1 MASAVEP
8 EPLPIS
14 QDPRGQAN
22 PVAATAL
29 DSAGL
34 VPDPLESGLL
44 AVDAGLLDD
53 GARVGRDR
61 PGAGAAPPPEPGP
74 ARADAGGPDPLG
86 LRLEQLRHQLP
97 AGTRLL
103 AVSKGQPAALIRRAA
118 ARGQRSFA
126 ESRLQEAQAKQEAL
140 ADLPRLDWH
149 FIGRL
154 QANKARAVLRRFA
167 TIHSVD
173 SLELA
178 ERLARIAAEEDLT
191 PAVFL
196 QVKLR
201 PDPAKAGFSPDELR
215 QAWPRLRALEPLR
228 PVGLMTIAP
237 LGLGPGERSA
247 LFADCAALARELGL
261 AELSMGMSD
270 DWREAAAAG
279 STWVRLGS
287 ALFGER
293 PAPV

>member
-1 MASAVEP
+1 MGDGFGSDRHDAASHPAPASEVLAGP
-8 EPLPIS
+8 EE
-14 QDPRGQAN
+14 RG
-22 PVAATAL
+22 AA
-29 DSAGL
+29 
-34 VPDPLESGLL
+34 DPL
-44 AVDAGLLDD
+44 V
-53 GARVGRDR
+53 
-61 PGAGAAPPPEPGP
+61 
-74 ARADAGGPDPLG
+74 
-86 LRLEQLRHQLP
+86 LRLDQLRRQLP

-118 ARGQRSFA
+118 GYGQRSFA

-140 ADLPRLDWH
+140 ADLPGLDWH

-178 ERLARIAAEEDLT
+178 ERLARIAAEESLS
-191 PAVFL
+191 PALFL

-201 PDPAKAGFSPDELR
+201 SDPAKAGFSPESLR
-215 QAWPRLRALEPLR
+215 QAWPRLRALAPLR
-228 PVGLMTIAP
+228 PLGLMTIAP
-237 LGLGPGERSA
+237 LGLASAERSA

-287 ALFGER
+287 ALFGAR
-293 PAPV
+293 PPLG